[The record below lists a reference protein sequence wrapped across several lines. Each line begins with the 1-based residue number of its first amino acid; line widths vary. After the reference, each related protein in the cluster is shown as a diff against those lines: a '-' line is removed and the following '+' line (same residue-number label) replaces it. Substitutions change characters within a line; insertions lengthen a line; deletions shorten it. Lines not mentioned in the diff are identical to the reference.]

1 MKLII
6 KPFFVCLVLK
16 ATTHAFC
23 QPKKAGK
30 AYEECLAALNYKNYY
45 VATYPVFSEN
55 RVGCT
60 GRDHQSFRE
69 K

>member
-16 ATTHAFC
+16 ATSNAYC

-30 AYEECLAALNYKNYY
+30 AYEDHLAALNYKDYY
-45 VATYPVFSEN
+45 LAIDRFLEK
-55 RVGCT
+55 T
-60 GRDHQSFRE
+60 G
-69 K
+69 